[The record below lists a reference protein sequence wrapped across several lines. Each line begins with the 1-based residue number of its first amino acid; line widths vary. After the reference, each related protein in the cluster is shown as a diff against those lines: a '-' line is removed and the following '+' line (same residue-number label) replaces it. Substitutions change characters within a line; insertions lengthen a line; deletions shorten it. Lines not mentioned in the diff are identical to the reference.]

1 MEDLEYEGTL
11 LFVDDEENI
20 LRSLKRLFRPLRYRI
35 FTALG
40 GALGL
45 EVLEKEQIDLVI
57 SDMRMPEMDG
67 AAFLKQVAVRWPDAV
82 RILLTGYAD
91 MESTIRAVNEGH
103 IYRYV
108 SKPWE
113 EHDLTLT
120 VKQALE
126 QKNLVREK
134 ARLEAL
140 TRKQNEEL
148 AVLNADLEKKVE
160 KRTEE
165 VRQTMSFLELAHES
179 LKKQFTTSVKV
190 FANLIDLREG
200 NLAGHSKRVSH
211 LSKQLAIDLKF
222 SEKDRDDVYFAALLH
237 DIGKIGLSDH
247 LLKKPYSTLIQT
259 DRVEVEKHT
268 LVGQG
273 ALMALEQ
280 LHDAATL
287 IRSHHEHF
295 DGDGYPDGL
304 KYNDIPLGAR
314 ILAVVND
321 YDALQIGTLMPRKL
335 PEREAR
341 NFLLEESGKRY
352 DPAVVNTFMILLDES
367 NQDLDASSGELKMKS
382 SALKSGMVLSRDLIT
397 NGVLILSEGHVLNP
411 NIIKKIYSFEAA
423 LQCDIALY
431 IRFESVSSGSL

>member
-1 MEDLEYEGTL
+1 MENIGYPGTL

-20 LRSLKRLFRPLRYRI
+20 LRSLKRLFRPLRYRVL
-35 FTALG
+35 TASSA
-40 GALGL
+40 ALGL
-45 EVLEKEQIDLVI
+45 EVFEQEEIDLVI

-67 AAFLKQVAVRWPDAV
+67 AAFLKAVAARWPDTV

-91 MESTIRAVNEGH
+91 MESTIRAVNEGN

-113 EHDLTLT
+113 EHDLCST
-120 VKQALE
+120 VKQALA
-126 QKNLVREK
+126 QKNLEREK

-148 AVLNADLEKKVE
+148 AALNADLEKKVE
-160 KRTEE
+160 ARTEE

-179 LKKQFTTSVKV
+179 LKKQFITSVKV
-190 FANLIDLREG
+190 FANLIDIREG
-200 NLAGHSKRVSH
+200 KLAGHSKRVSDWA
-211 LSKQLAIDLKF
+211 KALADRLKF

-237 DIGKIGLSDH
+237 DIGKIGLPD
-247 LLKKPYSTLIQT
+247 LLLQKPYHALNSE
-259 DRVEVEKHT
+259 DRAAVEKHP
-268 LVGQG
+268 LVAQG

-280 LHDAATL
+280 LQDAATL

-321 YDALQIGTLMPRKL
+321 YDALQIGTLMTRKL

-352 DPAVVNTFMILLDES
+352 DPAVVNAFMLLLDEGNRDVEVS
-367 NQDLDASSGELKMKS
+367 GGELKVKS
-382 SALKSGMVLSRDLIT
+382 SALKSGMVLSRDFIT

-411 NIIKKIYSFEAA
+411 GIIKKIYSFEAA
-423 LQCDIALY
+423 LQSDIELY
-431 IRFESVSSGSL
+431 IRSESVNAL